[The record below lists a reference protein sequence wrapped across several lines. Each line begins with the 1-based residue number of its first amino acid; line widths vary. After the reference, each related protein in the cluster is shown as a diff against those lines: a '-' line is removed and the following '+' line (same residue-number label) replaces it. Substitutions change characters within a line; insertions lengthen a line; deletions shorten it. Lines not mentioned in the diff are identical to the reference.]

1 MRRVRRGRKRTGST
15 HLSISA
21 TDAEWRDL
29 LVQARAAGLSRPRF
43 AMLLVEQDTAA
54 DGGGFSALSPAEQRE
69 MLETV
74 RKLRSLARAQAPP
87 VAPSASAPERR
98 PAADAAVPP
107 ASDDGG
113 ADEPAAD
120 DGESAQGRL
129 LL

>member
-1 MRRVRRGRKRTGST
+1 MRRVRRRRKRTGST

-21 TDAEWRDL
+21 TDAEWRAL

-43 AMLLVEQDTAA
+43 AMLLVEQDTAV

-74 RKLRSLARAQAPP
+74 RKLRALARAQAES
-87 VAPSASAPERR
+87 APAASARR

-107 ASDDGG
+107 AADGGG
-113 ADEPAAD
+113 ADAPAPD
-120 DGESAQGRL
+120 KEESGQGRL

>member
-43 AMLLVEQDTAA
+43 AMLLVEQDTAV
-54 DGGGFSALSPAEQRE
+54 DGGGYSALSPAEQRE

-74 RKLRSLARAQAPP
+74 RKLRALARAQAEPP
-87 VAPSASAPERR
+87 APAEDGGGG
-98 PAADAAVPP
+98 DAA
-107 ASDDGG
+107 
-113 ADEPAAD
+113 AAD
-120 DGESAQGRL
+120 DGKSAQGRL